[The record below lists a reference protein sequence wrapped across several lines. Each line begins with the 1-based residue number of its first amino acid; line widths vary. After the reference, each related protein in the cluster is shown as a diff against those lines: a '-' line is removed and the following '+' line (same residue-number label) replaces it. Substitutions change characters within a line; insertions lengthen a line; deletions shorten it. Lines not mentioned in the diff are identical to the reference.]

1 MNKSRSGDQ
10 GVFTLKYGAVEAL
23 LVELTGG
30 TGNAIVTRFRK
41 LRPKFAADGLLSE
54 TGNNVSYDLTRILA
68 ICATYEL
75 NSLAIPQGS
84 AVGIVVANW
93 PEVARACLTA
103 WHAASNQGLAG
114 NEKRSSVVRIHID
127 ALNESPEDGSW
138 ASLEPDAVPDSPH
151 VALDCRPV
159 VDAVIAAAERSGQSA
174 RLAQAFVEVE
184 STFGWEALDE
194 GDPERL
200 PRRKESDFFG
210 TGPYFDR
217 ARILLAVEPGK
228 QLHRRR
234 AAHLQAV
241 LDYLE
246 MPAPI
251 DSWKRFIGTDPGR
264 PRLVHMLAA
273 WGVSLELKSTT
284 IGQVETLHTV
294 SFDRAAALDL
304 ISRGAALD
312 LIDRGEEHVAKLVGE
327 AKT

>member
-1 MNKSRSGDQ
+1 MNTSRPGDQ
-10 GVFTLKYGAVEAL
+10 SVFTLKYGAVEAL
-23 LVELTGG
+23 LAVLMGG

-41 LRPKFAADGLLSE
+41 VRPKFAPDGLLSE

-68 ICATYEL
+68 ICETYEL
-75 NSLAIPQGS
+75 NALAIPQGS

-103 WHAASNQGLAG
+103 WHAAAG
-114 NEKRSSVVRIHID
+114 QEPSADHKRSSVVRIHID

-138 ASLEPDAVPDSPH
+138 ASLEPDAAHDSPF
-151 VALDCRPV
+151 VTLDCRPV

-174 RLAQAFVEVE
+174 RLAEAFVEIE
-184 STFGWEALDE
+184 STFGWETLDE

-210 TGPYFDR
+210 TGPYFNR

-228 QLHRRR
+228 KLHRRR

-251 DSWKRFIGTDPGR
+251 DSWKRYIGTDPGR

-273 WGVSLELKSTT
+273 WGVSLKLKSRT
-284 IGQVETLHTV
+284 IGQVETLRMA
-294 SFDRAAALDL
+294 SFDRA
-304 ISRGAALD
+304 AALD
-312 LIDRGEEHVAKLVGE
+312 LIDRGEEHVARLVSGD
-327 AKT
+327 TDPTSS